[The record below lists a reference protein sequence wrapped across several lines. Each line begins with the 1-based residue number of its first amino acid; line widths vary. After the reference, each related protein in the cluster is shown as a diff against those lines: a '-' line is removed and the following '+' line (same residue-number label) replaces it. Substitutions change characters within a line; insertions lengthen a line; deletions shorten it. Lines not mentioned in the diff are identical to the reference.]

1 MSHNYAT
8 PLTPEKRQA
17 RVLARIPAP
26 WGITIERL
34 PEAPDAAC
42 WRARLDVP
50 GHPPQDWTAPAPTM
64 VDALEQAW
72 RQARTLLA

>member
-8 PLTPEKRQA
+8 PLTPEKRLA

-26 WGITIERL
+26 WGIHIERL
-34 PEAPDAAC
+34 PGVADTAR
-42 WRARLDVP
+42 WQARLDVP
-50 GHPPQDWTAPAPTM
+50 GQAAPAWTAPAPTM

-72 RQARTLLA
+72 RQARALLA

>member
-8 PLTPEKRQA
+8 PLTPEKRLA
-17 RVLARIPAP
+17 RVLSRIPAA
-26 WGITIERL
+26 WGINIERL
-34 PEAPDAAC
+34 PGAPDSAC

-50 GHPPQDWTAPAPTM
+50 EQAAQEWTAPAPTM